1 MGEAEI
7 IRALTKFVKKN
18 APQQDIVCTVTEV
31 NLTDLTCL
39 CSPVNGDADIVDV
52 RLITGTGKGFVII
65 PKVASVVTVSFLND
79 ATGYVSQFSTLDEI
93 QLNGVNYRGLVKVD
107 DLVSKLNALETRVNL
122 IATDLLAIATAF
134 LTPPND
140 TTPQTG
146 ATIGAI
152 MNAAIVNISTP
163 LTPTIRANL
172 ENTTVK
178 HGNGL

>member
-107 DLVSKLNALETRVNL
+107 DLVNKLNNLENRVNL
-122 IATDLLAIATAF
+122 LVTDMTALAAAMNALTTTPVQGAVLGSAITTAF
-134 LTPPND
+134 SN
-140 TTPQTG
+140 
-146 ATIGAI
+146 
-152 MNAAIVNISTP
+152 VVTP